1 MIAMNHELPAEDEP
15 VELTRR
21 AALHRALAAGIAA
34 AALPVTSSAAPAV
47 NPPKEPDFVPEN
59 DYPFFGCEP

>member
-1 MIAMNHELPAEDEP
+1 MNHELPPEDEP

-21 AALHRALAAGIAA
+21 AALLRALAVGVAA
-34 AALPVTSSAAPAV
+34 AALPATSSAASAPTL
-47 NPPKEPDFVPEN
+47 PKEPDFVPEN

>member
-1 MIAMNHELPAEDEP
+1 MNHELPAEDQP

-21 AALHRALAAGIAA
+21 AALLRALAAGVAA
-34 AALPVTSSAAPAV
+34 AALPATSCAVPPVTPS
-47 NPPKEPDFVPEN
+47 KEPDFIPEN